1 MFIDRVRLV
10 VRGGDGGRGVI
21 SFRREAH
28 VPRGGPDGGDG
39 GKGGDVILRVDPQL
53 GTLSD
58 FRFTKQIDAA
68 AGRPGSGRNSSGRS
82 GADRVLN
89 VPPGTLVIDR
99 DTGETVADL
108 VAPGEELIVAR
119 GGSGGKGN
127 SRFASS
133 TRRTPRIAE
142 DGGKGERREID
153 LELKLLADVGLAGLP
168 NAGKSTLLGALTSA
182 RPKIADYPFTTLTP
196 NLGVARLD
204 DRELVIADIP
214 GLIEGASRGLGLGE
228 EFLRHVERT
237 RLLVHVVDASRPDP
251 LHDIATIDAEL
262 ESYGHGLGERPQLV
276 ALNKLDL
283 PEARD
288 AAPRVARVL
297 AERGVSSV
305 AISAAARQG
314 TADLLRQIFDRCPPR
329 EMVTAPA
336 PRERRIAFAG
346 GGRDWQVKREGE
358 AFRIEGDRV
367 VRLASGLDWESPD
380 AAAYFQR
387 QLIRTGIERELRSL
401 GAKEGDTVRI
411 GSLEMEWSERA
422 GDE

>member
-1 MFIDRVRLV
+1 V
-10 VRGGDGGRGVI
+10 VRGGDGGRGII

-39 GKGGDVILRVDPQL
+39 GKGGDVVLRVDPQL
-53 GTLSD
+53 GTLAD
-58 FRFTKQIDAA
+58 FRFTKQVEAE
-68 AGRPGSGRNSSGRS
+68 AGRPGSGRNSTGRS
-82 GADRVLN
+82 GADRILS

-99 DTGETVADL
+99 ATGEAVADL
-108 VAPGEELIVAR
+108 TAPGEELIVAR

-133 TRRTPRIAE
+133 TRRAPRIAE
-142 DGGKGERREID
+142 DGGKGEQRELD

-168 NAGKSTLLGALTSA
+168 NAGKSTLLAALTSA
-182 RPKIADYPFTTLTP
+182 RPKIADYPFTTLVP

-204 DRELVIADIP
+204 DRELVVADIP

-251 LHDIATIDAEL
+251 LHDVATIDTEL
-262 ESYGHGLGERPQLV
+262 KSYGRGLEDRPQLV
-276 ALNKLDL
+276 ALNKIDL
-283 PEARD
+283 PDARE
-288 AAPRVARVL
+288 AAPRLARAL
-297 AERGVSSV
+297 AERGVESV

-314 TADLLRQIFDRCPPR
+314 TDDLLRQIFDRCPPR
-329 EMVTAPA
+329 ELASLAA

-346 GGRDWQVKREGE
+346 GGRDWKVKKEGA

-367 VRLASGLDWESPD
+367 LRLASGIDWESPD

-387 QLIRTGIERELRSL
+387 QLVRTGIERELRAL

-411 GSLEMEWSERA
+411 GGLELEWSERA